1 MTIVSVSP
9 RTVFLKLH
17 NKKRSDQRA
26 GRYYKTKQILL
37 KLHNKKRSDQ
47 RVGRYYKT
55 KQILLNLYRR

>member
-17 NKKRSDQRA
+17 N
-26 GRYYKTKQILL
+26 I
-37 KLHNKKRSDQ
+37 KKRSDQ